1 MNPIARHMWAMRC
14 KKHLTLVNLALVTL
28 LAIEILWVWF
38 LWRILNV
45 TLDILYWGGE
55 IP

>member
-1 MNPIARHMWAMRC
+1 MNAISRHRWGMRC
-14 KKHLTLVNLALVTL
+14 KKYLTLGNAALTAL
-28 LAIEILWVWF
+28 LVVEILWVWF